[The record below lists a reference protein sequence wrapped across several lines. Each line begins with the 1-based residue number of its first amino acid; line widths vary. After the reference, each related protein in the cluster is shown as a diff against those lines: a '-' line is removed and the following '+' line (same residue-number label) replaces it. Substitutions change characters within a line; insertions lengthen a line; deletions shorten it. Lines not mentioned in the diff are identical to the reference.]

1 MKQNPEKWGNCIK
14 NHNCIKN
21 GNHTLICKSLIYE
34 KKNIKAKKW
43 IQHLRKRSI
52 KSKAVSSSQLYVHDI
67 IEVTLKR

>member
-34 KKNIKAKKW
+34 KKKTLRPKSGYSILGKEVLKVKLSV
-43 IQHLRKRSI
+43 HLNYTFMI
-52 KSKAVSSSQLYVHDI
+52 
-67 IEVTLKR
+67 